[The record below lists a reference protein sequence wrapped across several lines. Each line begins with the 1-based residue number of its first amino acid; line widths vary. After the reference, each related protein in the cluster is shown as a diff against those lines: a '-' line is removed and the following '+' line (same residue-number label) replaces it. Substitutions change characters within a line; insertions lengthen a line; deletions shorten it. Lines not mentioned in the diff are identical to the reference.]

1 MRSSVDTSGLGLS
14 EMSLDRSAQLKVTN
28 ARLAKLEK
36 MYEELSALE
45 EKARTNEETEE
56 IVQAEKDYNKK
67 KGHTDDKYNR
77 DETRRSMK
85 PVGSTITLKH
95 L

>member
-14 EMSLDRSAQLKVTN
+14 EMSIDRSAQLKVTN

-45 EKARTNEETEE
+45 AKARTAEESDQVVKAENEY
-56 IVQAEKDYNKK
+56 IKK

-77 DETRRSMK
+77 DETRKNMQ
-85 PVGSTITLKH
+85 PVCSTISLKH